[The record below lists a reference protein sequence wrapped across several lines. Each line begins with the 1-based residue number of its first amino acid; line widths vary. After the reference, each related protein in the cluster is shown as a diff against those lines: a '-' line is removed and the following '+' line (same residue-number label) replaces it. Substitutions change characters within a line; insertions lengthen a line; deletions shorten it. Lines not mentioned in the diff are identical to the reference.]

1 MKKLGII
8 ISREYL
14 SRVTKRSFILAT
26 LLTPLA
32 FGLLFVVVGLIFS
45 YKSDDVRRIAILD
58 HDNILGGSIK
68 DEKNLYFK
76 FVTEDLETLRA
87 QMLEKDVDDTDK
99 ALDGVLVLPPMKDV
113 MSKRYTAYY
122 YSEKQPTPD
131 IESSIKERVETAMR
145 DYKIESMSLDPRQ
158 LEALETQ
165 VELDPEPLV
174 ETAQNASTLTGTVA
188 AGIGFIMG
196 MIMYMAVFIYG
207 MMIMRSVM
215 EEKTTRIVEV
225 MISSVKPFEL
235 MLGKIIGV
243 GAVGLTQIAVWAIL
257 IPLISVVTSAALG
270 IESPGAGMPASTAAA
285 VNPDDLEAM
294 IALTIQ
300 EISSLNWW
308 FLIPAF
314 LFYFLGGY
322 FLYASL
328 FAAVG
333 SAMGDDLG
341 EGQSLTIPITIPVLL
356 AFYIMMATIEAPNS
370 SLAVWS
376 SIFPLFSPIVM
387 PARLA
392 YSPPLWEV
400 GLSMLV
406 LAASSIFFVWLSG
419 RIYRVGILMYG
430 KKVTLKE
437 LGKWMFYKG

>member
-8 ISREYL
+8 IKREYL
-14 SRVTKRSFILAT
+14 TRVTRRSFIIAT
-26 LLTPLA
+26 FLTPLGFA
-32 FGLLFVVVGLIFS
+32 LLFVVVGVIFS
-45 YKSDDVRRIAILD
+45 YKSDDVRKVAIID
-58 HDNILGGSIK
+58 YDNILGGSIK

-76 FVTEDLETLRA
+76 FVQDELSQLR
-87 QMLEKDVDDTDK
+87 QGLKDTDF
-99 ALDGVLVLPPMKDV
+99 DGILVLPALKDV
-113 MSKRYTAYY
+113 FLNRYTVFY
-122 YSEKQPTPD
+122 YSDKQPTPD
-131 IESSIKERVETAMR
+131 IELAIKERLGAAMR
-145 DYKIESMSLDPRQ
+145 DYKIEALQLDRKQ
-158 LEALETQ
+158 LDALDTRI
-165 VELDPEPLV
+165 ELDPEPLS
-174 ETAQNASTLTGTVA
+174 EAGQDASVLTSA
-188 AGIGFIMG
+188 IASGIGFIMG
-196 MIMYMAVFIYG
+196 IIMYMALFIYG

-225 MISSVKPFEL
+225 MISSVRPFEL

-243 GAVGLTQIAVWAIL
+243 GAVGLTQFAVWAIL
-257 IPLISVVTSAALG
+257 IPLISMGASLAFGMDSSRMDPAA
-270 IESPGAGMPASTAAA
+270 MQAAEID
-285 VNPDDLEAM
+285 PDDMQAM
-294 IALTIQ
+294 IGLAMHELGSQ
-300 EISSLNWW
+300 NWW
-308 FLIPAF
+308 FMLPAF
-314 LFYFLGGY
+314 VFYFLGGY

-356 AFYIMMATIEAPNS
+356 AFYIMMVAVQAPNS

-392 YSPPLWEV
+392 FGPPVWEIA
-400 GLSMLV
+400 LSMAL
-406 LAASSIFFVWLSG
+406 LAASSVFFVWLSG

-437 LGKWMFYKG
+437 LGKWMFYKD